1 MSIAAPRSYG
11 AVVKPCIECGEP
23 STESRCDEHQLQ
35 PWRHH
40 EGIARARG
48 YDAAWD
54 KLSRRARRLQPFCI
68 DCYTTENLSTDH
80 KPSAWKRKAEGKPIR
95 LRDVDVVCLSCNVKR
110 GTSRPQGTRSEVDR
124 SGPTGEAKSPLHTAL
139 ARIHR

>member
-54 KLSRRARRLQPFCI
+54 KLSRRARRLQPFCS
-68 DCYTTENLSTDH
+68 DCYTTENLSTDR
-80 KPSAWKRKAEGKPIR
+80 KPAHGSARPRASRSGSATSTWSPCPATSSAERLDPRGRAPRSTARDRRVRRKARYIP
-95 LRDVDVVCLSCNVKR
+95 
-110 GTSRPQGTRSEVDR
+110 P
-124 SGPTGEAKSPLHTAL
+124 
-139 ARIHR
+139 